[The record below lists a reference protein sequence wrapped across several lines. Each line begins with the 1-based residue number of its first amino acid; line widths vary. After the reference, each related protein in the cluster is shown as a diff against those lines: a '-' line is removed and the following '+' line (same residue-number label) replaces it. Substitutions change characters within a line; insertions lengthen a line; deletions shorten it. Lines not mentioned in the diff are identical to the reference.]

1 MNVNRFFQS
10 RFWIIWAPEPD
21 EQRFLCGVPITLLAI
36 LLLWKHGVPLTGS
49 QGRYDF
55 PVGYGVWWIL
65 YLLKFGKRLRHRGE
79 LGRTIVLPGLFV
91 ALLIGAT
98 FL

>member
-1 MNVNRFFQS
+1 MNVNRFLQS
-10 RFWIIWAPEPD
+10 RFWIVWAPEAD
-21 EQRFLCGVPITLLAI
+21 ERRFLLGIPVTWGI
-36 LLLWKHGVPLTGS
+36 LLTWKNLTGDFW
-49 QGRYDF
+49 RYDI
-55 PVGYGVWWIL
+55 PGVLAVWWIL
-65 YLLKFGKRLRHRGE
+65 YLVKFGQRLRHRGE